1 MSILTV
7 SNLATGAKVSLS
19 QPLVSVYNLWL
30 QALLCAFEWS
40 HQEKEILSV
49 KMVSQHQSKDSGS
62 KKNEEPTNQ
71 TTISDDSKTGRGMS
85 TMPRAVKRKLQKLR
99 PIVEY
104 NKRGKGIGQAHSEMQ
119 SYIGVLARSRVPLV
133 DKKWSEIPKDIKEQI
148 WEAVDMAFVKWKDFK
163 STLTRHYILPYTN
176 DKEKLSQPPETY
188 KFIEKAQWDAFVAS
202 RLGRNSSTIIDCLEK
217 EDQLEETMPGVEI
230 DRSTLWKRARQD
242 KHGNIPDP
250 KVAEKAKIIDEL
262 QKQVS
267 EGKVSVYGSND
278 VLTMALGP
286 EHPGREEEKKDTAK
300 NGKHQEDEEK
310 EEEKK
315 EEEKEEEKKEEEKE
329 EEKEKEDEEKHDDK
343 VIEVGDYLNVEAPS
357 SLKTLCR
364 YVETTLMPEEK
375 ILQFTIDKEVFGRER
390 DTFLLPEDITQFVGM
405 EEIGATVDAVYMRYL
420 HDVLKQ
426 ANMTSMVGFIDP
438 ATVSANSGTIA
449 DRSRLVA
456 GRLQKTDGEPI
467 FMMPYNPGDHVYFNG
482 IDQSYKNW
490 TFHGEP
496 WEATTNASRN
506 VEEDD
511 GHSRYSFVYEE
522 IDMDDNDFGDFGSD
536 PYEFAN
542 VIGDGD
548 QPVYPGC
555 RKYTKLSA
563 LVKLYNLKAK
573 HGMSDVCFT
582 ELLILQ
588 GDLLPEGNT
597 IPTSMY
603 EAKKTLCALG
613 LSYEKMHAC
622 PNDCILY
629 RKEYEDS
636 TNCPTCGISRWKE
649 GKNSILKDG
658 VPAKVVWYF
667 PPIPRFKRMFQSH
680 ETAKSLTWHAARKSI
695 DGQMSHPA
703 DSPSWK
709 LLDDKWPEFGNEP
722 RHLRLAL
729 SSDGFNPHSSLSS
742 RYSCWPVILVTY
754 NLPPWLCMKRK
765 FMMLT
770 LLISGPKQPG
780 NDIDVYL
787 EPLIDDLK
795 SLWVGIRG
803 VYDAHNGEYFTLR
816 AALMWT
822 INDFPAYETYLVVLL
837 KDIKLVQ
844 YAAMIHLV
852 TAFNGKPEYGIPPEP
867 LTGEE
872 VLHMV
877 ENGDRVCWKK
887 KSIFFDLE
895 YWKYLPVRHALDVMH
910 IEKNVCDSI
919 IGTLLEIPGKNKDGI
934 AARLDLLNMGVKTD
948 LQPEYG
954 EKRTRLPPGPW
965 NLSRVEKREVCNSF
979 YGMKVP
985 EGYSSNIK
993 NLVSLQDSRLLGLKS
1008 HDCRTLMQQLLP
1020 VAIRSVLEKPARYA
1034 ITRLCFF
1041 FNAICAKTVDVSKL
1055 DKLEEDV
1062 VVTLCLLEKYFPPS
1076 FFDIMVHLV
1085 VHLVREVRLCG
1096 PVYFRW
1102 MYPFERYMKV
1112 LKGYVQNRTRP
1123 EGCIAERYIA
1133 EEAVEFCTQHL
1144 SDVSTVGVPS
1154 SQKMGVSKPLSGC
1167 TNTEEVLPYIEQHMI
1182 HIRTAYPKFR
1192 KRTKWLQDKHNS
1204 TFIQWLRFKVQS
1216 ELEEDNHGVSE
1227 NLRWLAAGPNMA
1239 VPLYRSYL
1247 IKGIKFNIKAQDDV
1261 RTTQN
1266 SGVYLL
1272 AHTMQVASAKD
1283 KNPILSNMGFYGVIQ
1298 EIWDLDYQKFTIP
1311 VFRCDWIDSSGLVVD
1326 ELGFTLVDLSKIGH
1340 RNDQFVLASQVK
1352 QIFFVDDPMHR
1363 GWSVVLSMPNR
1374 EYNDVIGDEV
1384 LGDVIIECE
1393 PFTRGMPNVDTFDEL
1408 VGELGGQ
1415 NIRGGCE
1422 DIWIE

>member
-1 MSILTV
+1 MELT
-7 SNLATGAKVSLS
+7 
-19 QPLVSVYNLWL
+19 
-30 QALLCAFEWS
+30 
-40 HQEKEILSV
+40 
-49 KMVSQHQSKDSGS
+49 
-62 KKNEEPTNQ
+62 
-71 TTISDDSKTGRGMS
+71 
-85 TMPRAVKRKLQKLR
+85 
-99 PIVEY
+99 
-104 NKRGKGIGQAHSEMQ
+104 
-119 SYIGVLARSRVPLV
+119 
-133 DKKWSEIPKDIKEQI
+133 
-148 WEAVDMAFVKWKDFK
+148 
-163 STLTRHYILPYTN
+163 
-176 DKEKLSQPPETY
+176 
-188 KFIEKAQWDAFVAS
+188 KAI
-202 RLGRNSSTIIDCLEK
+202 R
-217 EDQLEETMPGVEI
+217 
-230 DRSTLWKRARQD
+230 
-242 KHGNIPDP
+242 
-250 KVAEKAKIIDEL
+250 
-262 QKQVS
+262 
-267 EGKVSVYGSND
+267 
-278 VLTMALGP
+278 
-286 EHPGREEEKKDTAK
+286 
-300 NGKHQEDEEK
+300 
-310 EEEKK
+310 
-315 EEEKEEEKKEEEKE
+315 
-329 EEKEKEDEEKHDDK
+329 
-343 VIEVGDYLNVEAPS
+343 
-357 SLKTLCR
+357 
-364 YVETTLMPEEK
+364 
-375 ILQFTIDKEVFGRER
+375 
-390 DTFLLPEDITQFVGM
+390 
-405 EEIGATVDAVYMRYL
+405 
-420 HDVLKQ
+420 
-426 ANMTSMVGFIDP
+426 
-438 ATVSANSGTIA
+438 
-449 DRSRLVA
+449 
-456 GRLQKTDGEPI
+456 
-467 FMMPYNPGDHVYFNG
+467 
-482 IDQSYKNW
+482 NW

-506 VEEDD
+506 IEEDD
-511 GHSRYSFVYEE
+511 GHSRYSFVFEE

-542 VIGDGD
+542 VIGVGD
-548 QPVYPGC
+548 QPVYHGC

-603 EAKKTLCALG
+603 EAKKTLCALR

-629 RKEYEDS
+629 RKEYENS

-649 GKNSILKDG
+649 GKDSILKEG

-667 PPIPRFKRMFQSH
+667 PQIPRFKRMFQSH

-709 LLDDKWPEFGNEP
+709 LLDDKWPEFGNEL
-722 RHLRLAL
+722 RNLRLAL

-803 VYDAHNGEYFTLR
+803 VYDAHNGEYFTFR

-822 INDFPAYETYLVVLL
+822 INDFPAYGNLSGCVVKGYKACPICGDDTPSHRL
-837 KDIKLVQ
+837 KNGHKICYIGHRKWLPINHPYRRQ
-844 YAAMIHLV
+844 RA
-852 TAFNGKPEYGIPPEP
+852 AFNGKPEYGIPPEP

-877 ENGDRVCWKK
+877 ENGDRVCWNK

-934 AARLDLLNMGVKTD
+934 AARLDLLNMGDKTD

-965 NLSRVEKREVCNSF
+965 NLSRAEKREVCNSF

-985 EGYSSNIK
+985 EGYYSNIK

-1008 HDCRTLMQQLLP
+1008 HDCHTLMQQLLP
-1020 VAIRSVLEKPARYA
+1020 VAIRSVLEKPA
-1034 ITRLCFF
+1034 
-1041 FNAICAKTVDVSKL
+1041 
-1055 DKLEEDV
+1055 
-1062 VVTLCLLEKYFPPS
+1062 
-1076 FFDIMVHLV
+1076 
-1085 VHLVREVRLCG
+1085 
-1096 PVYFRW
+1096 
-1102 MYPFERYMKV
+1102 RYMKV

-1167 TNTEEVLPYIEQHMI
+1167 TVSVVDQDLLNQAHLYVLENTEEVLPYIEQHMI

-1311 VFRCDWIDSSGLVVD
+1311 VFR
-1326 ELGFTLVDLSKIGH
+1326 
-1340 RNDQFVLASQVK
+1340 
-1352 QIFFVDDPMHR
+1352 
-1363 GWSVVLSMPNR
+1363 

>member
-1 MSILTV
+1 
-7 SNLATGAKVSLS
+7 
-19 QPLVSVYNLWL
+19 
-30 QALLCAFEWS
+30 
-40 HQEKEILSV
+40 
-49 KMVSQHQSKDSGS
+49 MVSEMDKSWMHSDRRSKAY
-62 KKNEEPTNQ
+62 E
-71 TTISDDSKTGRGMS
+71 
-85 TMPRAVKRKLQKLR
+85 
-99 PIVEY
+99 
-104 NKRGKGIGQAHSEMQ
+104 
-119 SYIGVLARSRVPLV
+119 
-133 DKKWSEIPKDIKEQI
+133 
-148 WEAVDMAFVKWKDFK
+148 F
-163 STLTRHYILPYTN
+163 
-176 DKEKLSQPPETY
+176 
-188 KFIEKAQWDAFVAS
+188 
-202 RLGRNSSTIIDCLEK
+202 
-217 EDQLEETMPGVEI
+217 GVEAFLNFAVENLLTTTHI
-230 DRSTLWKRARQD
+230 RCPCVKCVNLKLF
-242 KHGNIPDP
+242 G
-250 KVAEKAKIIDEL
+250 VGII
-262 QKQVS
+262 
-267 EGKVSVYGSND
+267 
-278 VLTMALGP
+278 
-286 EHPGREEEKKDTAK
+286 R
-300 NGKHQEDEEK
+300 
-310 EEEKK
+310 
-315 EEEKEEEKKEEEKE
+315 
-329 EEKEKEDEEKHDDK
+329 
-343 VIEVGDYLNVEAPS
+343 
-357 SLKTLCR
+357 
-364 YVETTLMPEEK
+364 
-375 ILQFTIDKEVFGRER
+375 
-390 DTFLLPEDITQFVGM
+390 
-405 EEIGATVDAVYMRYL
+405 
-420 HDVLKQ
+420 
-426 ANMTSMVGFIDP
+426 
-438 ATVSANSGTIA
+438 
-449 DRSRLVA
+449 
-456 GRLQKTDGEPI
+456 
-467 FMMPYNPGDHVYFNG
+467 DHVYFNG

-511 GHSRYSFVYEE
+511 GHSRYSFVSEE

-649 GKNSILKDG
+649 GKDSILKEG

-722 RHLRLAL
+722 RNLRLAL
-729 SSDGFNPHSSLSS
+729 SSDGFNPHSSL
-742 RYSCWPVILVTY
+742 RYKACPICGDDTPSHRLKNGHKICYIGHRKW
-754 NLPPWLCMKRK
+754 LPINHPYRR
-765 FMMLT
+765 
-770 LLISGPKQPG
+770 Q
-780 NDIDVYL
+780 
-787 EPLIDDLK
+787 
-795 SLWVGIRG
+795 
-803 VYDAHNGEYFTLR
+803 R
-816 AALMWT
+816 A
-822 INDFPAYETYLVVLL
+822 
-837 KDIKLVQ
+837 
-844 YAAMIHLV
+844 
-852 TAFNGKPEYGIPPEP
+852 AFNGKPEYGIPPEP

-954 EKRTRLPPGPW
+954 ERRTRLPPGPW
-965 NLSRVEKREVCNSF
+965 NLSRAEKRE
-979 YGMKVP
+979 VP

-1008 HDCRTLMQQLLP
+1008 HDCHTLMQQLLP

-1096 PVYFRW
+1096 PIY
-1102 MYPFERYMKV
+1102 ESA
-1112 LKGYVQNRTRP
+1112 
-1123 EGCIAERYIA
+1123 EGVCSESYSSRSCIAE
-1133 EEAVEFCTQHL
+1133 HL

-1167 TNTEEVLPYIEQHMI
+1167 TVSVVDQDLLNQAHLYVLENTEEVLPYIEQHMI
-1182 HIRTAYPKFR
+1182 HIKTAYPKFR

-1247 IKGIKFNIKAQDDV
+1247 IK
-1261 RTTQN
+1261 
-1266 SGVYLL
+1266 
-1272 AHTMQVASAKD
+1272 
-1283 KNPILSNMGFYGVIQ
+1283 
-1298 EIWDLDYQKFTIP
+1298 
-1311 VFRCDWIDSSGLVVD
+1311 
-1326 ELGFTLVDLSKIGH
+1326 
-1340 RNDQFVLASQVK
+1340 VK

-1408 VGELGGQ
+1408 VLATKQSVQKILVPDYIIIFCIKNDVCSNKTRRYGEPVIQHIYRRLKAT
-1415 NIRGGCE
+1415 
-1422 DIWIE
+1422 

>member
-1 MSILTV
+1 MDKSWMH
-7 SNLATGAKVSLS
+7 SDRR
-19 QPLVSVYNLWL
+19 
-30 QALLCAFEWS
+30 
-40 HQEKEILSV
+40 
-49 KMVSQHQSKDSGS
+49 SKAY
-62 KKNEEPTNQ
+62 E
-71 TTISDDSKTGRGMS
+71 
-85 TMPRAVKRKLQKLR
+85 L
-99 PIVEY
+99 
-104 NKRGKGIGQAHSEMQ
+104 
-119 SYIGVLARSRVPLV
+119 
-133 DKKWSEIPKDIKEQI
+133 
-148 WEAVDMAFVKWKDFK
+148 
-163 STLTRHYILPYTN
+163 
-176 DKEKLSQPPETY
+176 
-188 KFIEKAQWDAFVAS
+188 
-202 RLGRNSSTIIDCLEK
+202 
-217 EDQLEETMPGVEI
+217 GVEAFLNFSVENLLTTTHI
-230 DRSTLWKRARQD
+230 RCPCVKCVNLKLF
-242 KHGNIPDP
+242 G
-250 KVAEKAKIIDEL
+250 VGII
-262 QKQVS
+262 
-267 EGKVSVYGSND
+267 
-278 VLTMALGP
+278 
-286 EHPGREEEKKDTAK
+286 
-300 NGKHQEDEEK
+300 
-310 EEEKK
+310 
-315 EEEKEEEKKEEEKE
+315 
-329 EEKEKEDEEKHDDK
+329 
-343 VIEVGDYLNVEAPS
+343 
-357 SLKTLCR
+357 
-364 YVETTLMPEEK
+364 
-375 ILQFTIDKEVFGRER
+375 R
-390 DTFLLPEDITQFVGM
+390 DHL
-405 EEIGATVDAVYMRYL
+405 
-420 HDVLKQ
+420 
-426 ANMTSMVGFIDP
+426 
-438 ATVSANSGTIA
+438 
-449 DRSRLVA
+449 
-456 GRLQKTDGEPI
+456 
-467 FMMPYNPGDHVYFNG
+467 YFNG
-482 IDQSYKNW
+482 VDQSYKNW

-496 WEATTNASRN
+496 WEAATNASRN

-511 GHSRYSFVYEE
+511 DHSRYSFVSEE
-522 IDMDDNDFGDFGSD
+522 IEMDDHDFGDFGSD

-548 QPVYPGC
+548 QPLYPGC

-573 HGMSDVCFT
+573 YGMSDVCFT

-588 GDLLPEGNT
+588 GDLLPDGNT
-597 IPTSMY
+597 IPASMY

-629 RKEYEDS
+629 RKEYEDL
-636 TNCPTCGISRWKE
+636 THCPNCGISRWKE
-649 GKNSILKDG
+649 GKDSILKEG

-667 PPIPRFKRMFQSH
+667 PPIPRFKRMFRSH

-695 DGQMSHPA
+695 DGYMSHPA

-722 RHLRLAL
+722 RNLRLAL

-795 SLWVGIRG
+795 SLWDGIGG

-822 INDFPAYETYLVVLL
+822 INDFPAYGNLSGCVVKGYKACPICGDDTPSHRL
-837 KDIKLVQ
+837 KNGHKICYIGHRKWLPINHPYRRQ
-844 YAAMIHLV
+844 RA
-852 TAFNGKPEYGIPPEP
+852 AFNGKPEYGTPPEP

-877 ENGDRVCWKK
+877 EDGDRVCWKK

-895 YWKYLPVRHALDVMH
+895 YWKYLPVRHVLDVMH

-934 AARLDLLNMGVKTD
+934 AARLDLLNMGVKID

-954 EKRTRLPPGPW
+954 ERRTRLPPGPW
-965 NLSRVEKREVCNSF
+965 NLSRAEKREVCNSF

-1008 HDCRTLMQQLLP
+1008 HDCHTLMQQLLP

-1133 EEAVEFCTQHL
+1133 EEAVEFCTEHL

-1167 TNTEEVLPYIEQHMI
+1167 TVSVVDRDLLNQAHLYVLENTEEVLPYIEQHMI
-1182 HIRTAYPKFR
+1182 HIQTAYPKFR

-1216 ELEEDNHGVSE
+1216 ELNEEDNHGVSE

-1283 KNPILSNMGFYGVIQ
+1283 KNPIISNMGFYGVIQ

-1311 VFRCDWIDSSGLVVD
+1311 VFRCDWIDNTSGLVVD

-1352 QIFFVDDPMHR
+1352 QVFFVDDPMHR

-1374 EYNDVIGDEV
+1374 EYNDVIGDDV
-1384 LGDVIIECE
+1384 LGDVRIECE
-1393 PFTRGMPNVDTFDEL
+1393 PFTRGMPNVDTFDE
-1408 VGELGGQ
+1408 VVVELGSQ
-1415 NIRGGCE
+1415 NIRDGFWPQNNQYKNYWFQITNTTVLIKNRHGKFLGDQEIAVKRLSRASGQGLQEFKNEVVLIAKLQHRNLVRLKGYCIKGEEKILLYEYMPNKSLDFFIFDHTKSIFLNWEMRFNIILGIARGLLYLHQDSRLRIIHRDLKTSNILLDEEMNPKISDFGLARIVGGKETESNTNTVVGTYGYMSPEYALDGTFSVKSDVYAFGVVLLEIISGKKNTGFYQSIQTFSLINYAWRLWTENKGLELMDKTLDESCDKSQFIKCVNVGLLCVQE
-1422 DIWIE
+1422 DPVDRPTMSNVLTMLDSEIAISPTPKQPAFFLRRGNSSTASSSTKPETFAEITTTLDEGR